1 VSASATALGAPLL
14 ETYARADVT
23 FVSGN
28 GSWLVDDEGRRY
40 LDLVAGIAVVGL
52 GHRHAAPLAAA
63 HAQLD
68 RLWHVSNLY
77 WTEPMTSLAEQL
89 SDRFGGAQAFFCNSG
104 AEAAEAAIKYARKST
119 GKPGI
124 VALENSFH
132 GRTLGALA
140 ATGQPAKRKAFEPL
154 IGGVTFARLNDTAS
168 LAAAVDDDT
177 ACILLE
183 PIQGEG
189 GIHPATVRFLAKA
202 RELADA
208 HGALLVLD
216 EVQTGMGRTG
226 SFFAWQR
233 LGVKPDAVTLAK
245 GLANGLPIGALLVAS
260 EAAGGFEPGDHGST
274 FGGNPVASA
283 AACAVV
289 ATITDELLEDV
300 VRKGQN
306 LTGRLE
312 RLPSVVEVRGAGL
325 LLGVEVD
332 HVARDVIAH
341 CLDRGVVV
349 GSAGER
355 ILRLTPPL
363 TITDAE
369 LEHALGVLEEVL
381 A

>member
-1 VSASATALGAPLL
+1 VSSLTLGAPLL

-52 GHRHAAPLAAA
+52 GHRHPAPLAAA

-104 AEAAEAAIKYARKST
+104 AEAVEAAIKYARKFT
-119 GKPGI
+119 GRPGI

-140 ATGQPAKRKAFEPL
+140 ATGQPAKRAAFEPL

-177 ACILLE
+177 AGILLE

-189 GIHPATVRFLAKA
+189 GIHPATVRFLEKA

-208 HGALLVLD
+208 HGALLVFD

-245 GLANGLPIGALLVAS
+245 GLANGLPIGALLVSS

-274 FGGNPVASA
+274 FGGNPVVSA
-283 AACAVV
+283 AAGAVL
-289 ATITDELLEDV
+289 ATITEELLEDV

-306 LTGRLE
+306 LTARLE

-355 ILRLTPPL
+355 VLRLTPPL
-363 TITDAE
+363 TITDEE

-381 A
+381 